1 VGVTRHQRKPHGI
14 IKRTRNFVR
23 EIESHDERLPRRED
37 VRINRNGHSASA
49 QMEQRCTKAVEVRYA
64 VAHHKPSGKSAR
76 NSFLLHA
83 SAQRLP
89 REVSHAAL
97 I

>member
-1 VGVTRHQRKPHGI
+1 
-14 IKRTRNFVR
+14 
-23 EIESHDERLPRRED
+23 
-37 VRINRNGHSASA
+37 
-49 QMEQRCTKAVEVRYA
+49 MEQRCTKAFEVRYA